1 MLIHKVLFNFKPQ
14 VTTKQINHMYK
25 LISDLPSNIPN
36 INTVDLEHIYLSMN
50 GQRFQGG
57 FKVIF
62 SGKSG
67 LESYIPHSAHKIV
80 SDKILDICKDIK
92 VKDYYSNYRHS

>member
-14 VTTKQINHMYK
+14 VTTEKIHHMYE
-25 LISDLPSNIPN
+25 LISDLPSKISH
-36 INTVDLEHIYLSMN
+36 ISFVDLEHIYLSMN

-67 LESYIPHSAHKIV
+67 LESYIPHPAHKIV
-80 SDKILDICKDIK
+80 SDKILDICKDIQ